1 MYENLFNYIYRYSN
15 SSLTCMEQELIKS
28 AFIPKKL
35 RKKQFFLQE
44 GDVNRYTGFIVKGAM
59 RQCCFDAKGGEQTV
73 NLFVEDYWADERESF
88 TLMTP
93 SKYSIEAWEDTE
105 LLIITRQN
113 FLELATKV
121 TCLAEMLRIMD
132 DRHAIANQKR
142 VSLSIGFTA
151 EKRYEDFAA
160 NYPQFINRFPQ
171 HHIASYLGITKET
184 LSRVRNQSVR

>member
-1 MYENLFNYIYRYSN
+1 MYQNLFNYIYRYTN
-15 SSLTCMEQELIKS
+15 SQLTSLEQEFIKS
-28 AFIPKKL
+28 AFTPKKL

-73 NLFVEDYWADERESF
+73 NLFVEDYWADDRESF

-105 LLIITRQN
+105 LLIITRQDI
-113 FLELATKV
+113 LVLTTKV
-121 TCLAEMLRIMD
+121 PCLLDMLRTMD

-142 VSLSIGFTA
+142 VSLSIGCTA

-184 LSRVRNQSVR
+184 LSRVRKQSVR

>member
-1 MYENLFNYIYRYSN
+1 MYQNLFNYIYRYTN
-15 SSLTCMEQELIKS
+15 SQLTSLEQEFIKS
-28 AFIPKKL
+28 AFTPKKL

-73 NLFVEDYWADERESF
+73 NLFVEDYWADDRESF

-105 LLIITRQN
+105 LLIITRQDI
-113 FLELATKV
+113 LELATKV
-121 TCLAEMLRIMD
+121 PCLLDMLRTMD

-142 VSLSIGFTA
+142 VSLSIGCTA

-184 LSRVRNQSVR
+184 LSRVRKQSIR

>member
-1 MYENLFNYIYRYSN
+1 MYQNLFNYIYRYTN
-15 SSLTCMEQELIKS
+15 SQLTSLEQEFIKS
-28 AFIPKKL
+28 AFTPKKL

-73 NLFVEDYWADERESF
+73 NLFVEDYWADDRESF

-105 LLIITRQN
+105 LLIITRQDI
-113 FLELATKV
+113 LELTTKV
-121 TCLAEMLRIMD
+121 PCLLDMLRTMD

-142 VSLSIGFTA
+142 VSLSIGCTA

-184 LSRVRNQSVR
+184 LSRVRKQSIR

>member
-1 MYENLFNYIYRYSN
+1 
-15 SSLTCMEQELIKS
+15 
-28 AFIPKKL
+28 
-35 RKKQFFLQE
+35 
-44 GDVNRYTGFIVKGAM
+44 M

-73 NLFVEDYWADERESF
+73 NLFVEDYWADDRESF

-105 LLIITRQN
+105 LLIITRQDI
-113 FLELATKV
+113 LELTTKV
-121 TCLAEMLRIMD
+121 PCLLDMLRTMD

-142 VSLSIGFTA
+142 VSLSIGCTA

-184 LSRVRNQSVR
+184 LSRVRKQSVR